1 MWWQAVYRKIQRC
14 TELTACLLSNLH
26 QKSDLALEAAT
37 KTKKTQ
43 TQRQGAEIKSP
54 SKLER
59 DAGIRERKL
68 TSELERAATVPPG
81 EENEARLAK
90 KGQENM
96 AV

>member
-1 MWWQAVYRKIQRC
+1 M
-14 TELTACLLSNLH
+14 LFNLH

-37 KTKKTQ
+37 KTLKKTQ
-43 TQRQGAEIKSP
+43 TQWQGAERSNLP

-81 EENEARLAK
+81 GRK
-90 KGQENM
+90 
-96 AV
+96 